1 MNCEQCGVK
10 SKYPI
15 CWSCRQKSERE
26 NAYNL
31 GYQTGY
37 LKGQHDVPTFLTLPR
52 WRQLVQLCHP
62 DKHQESKTATE
73 VSQWLQDNKPIG

>member
-1 MNCEQCGVK
+1 
-10 SKYPI
+10 
-15 CWSCRQKSERE
+15 
-26 NAYNL
+26 
-31 GYQTGY
+31 